1 MKCWRVTGN
10 YGTFEITR
18 VVEADTED
26 GAMAAVGIV
35 GTLEFEGWTFTEG
48 PDGEE
53 WTIEEVPPVTGIGTK
68 YQSEEVERLAFEA
81 GWPLWGLFGCSG
93 SSWPAR
99 HQLQRDD
106 TPEVAGDDGEMID
119 LEPLED
125 DVDAWKLCVFGAM
138 HGDVR
143 CMAALAFLA
152 IDSPVEHEAIIRF
165 CLTNNIATYDAW
177 LKTINEESEED

>member
-68 YQSEEVERLAFEA
+68 YQIGRAHV
-81 GWPLWGLFGCSG
+81 
-93 SSWPAR
+93 
-99 HQLQRDD
+99 
-106 TPEVAGDDGEMID
+106 
-119 LEPLED
+119 
-125 DVDAWKLCVFGAM
+125 
-138 HGDVR
+138 
-143 CMAALAFLA
+143 
-152 IDSPVEHEAIIRF
+152 
-165 CLTNNIATYDAW
+165 
-177 LKTINEESEED
+177 